1 VAVLPYIF
9 SGLFGLNLSFGGTSI
24 IIVVSVVIET
34 ANQVE
39 SLMLVRNYKGFL
51 ND

>member
-1 VAVLPYIF
+1 MKNINKIFKWTMVL
-9 SGLFGLNLSFGGTSI
+9 L
-24 IIVVSVVIET
+24 IVVSVVIET